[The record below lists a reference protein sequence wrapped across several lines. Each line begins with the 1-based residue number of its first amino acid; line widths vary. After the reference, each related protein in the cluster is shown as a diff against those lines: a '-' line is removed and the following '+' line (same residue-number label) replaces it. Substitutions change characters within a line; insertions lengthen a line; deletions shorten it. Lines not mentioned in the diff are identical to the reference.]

1 MENVSRRAFLVGGC
15 AMLALGSTAL
25 PAAAQ
30 SAIRTLP
37 NGKLAVRLKSVPA
50 LATVGGAVSIGSI
63 KGNPVGV
70 ARTGQKTYR
79 AFSLRCPHQ
88 GVKVVKSAQGWS
100 CPAHGS
106 EFESDGDLI
115 LGPATTPLGK
125 VPTRL
130 KGGVLTVG

>member
-1 MENVSRRAFLVGGC
+1 MENMSRRAVLTGAC
-15 AMLALGSTAL
+15 ALIALGSTAL

-37 NGKLAVRLKSVPA
+37 DGRLAVRLKGVPE
-50 LATVGGAVSIGSI
+50 LANVGGAVSIGTI

-70 ARTGQKTYR
+70 ARTGPSAYR

-88 GVKVVKSAQGWS
+88 GAKVVRSAVGWT

-106 EFESDGDLI
+106 EFEADGDLI
-115 LGPATTPLGK
+115 LGPATTSLSR
-125 VPTRL
+125 VPARL
-130 KGGVLTVG
+130 RSGVLTVG